1 MKIQVNTVV
10 TLENN
15 EQYVVLSETLYQGSK
30 YFLMMGINGKEVI
43 SSKVAIFKEEIQGL
57 DIYVNK
63 VLDPILKSTLTDLL
77 KEE

>member
-1 MKIQVNTVV
+1 MKIQVNAVV

-30 YFLMMGINGKEVI
+30 YFLMMGIDGREVI
-43 SSKVAIFKEEIQGL
+43 SSKVAIFKEEIEGL
-57 DIYVNK
+57 DIYVEE
-63 VLDPILKSTLTDLL
+63 VLDPILKSTLTNLL